1 MVAITNCL
9 RDSRPVVRDAAAECL
24 SKLHAPDYIM
34 TWGTPT
40 HFMEAFWKISSQ
52 VVFTLAKQLLDTR
65 ERDDGLKKLL
75 DLLARLLTLRNEFL
89 RLHQDIAIQ
98 GSDVR
103 ERLQASI
110 GLEVAL
116 LILLCSADPDICS
129 GAIACFGHICLE
141 AHLTD
146 SAEDPQQ
153 ALTIV
158 DNLPVYIELT
168 SNTGIIA
175 GRKSQQ
181 KRIRRLLRMMTHYA
195 PGNLAAWEEAWKRWK
210 YMTPSMTRS
219 YEEPREDISEAS
231 KKGPAWHDK
240 LRSNTMRQGVDKST
254 TSAPTSTVSTP
265 AGNTATRMDGMDDDR
280 SSEWQNYA
288 GFLASLGGVC
298 LMADSTAPTPS
309 SPTSPSPPKGQTQQQ
324 YRRISAPTE
333 SAAMVDRFVMEMVE
347 LLTHDNVI
355 VREWVREI
363 MGTDLSPA
371 LYPIMFR
378 HLENTLARCF
388 NGDHDPICS
397 PRYTLFVEQAIS
409 VLKLV
414 LDRMDDAVDNLFAV
428 DFSGL
433 ISQYAQYL
441 NKLGSNQQSM
451 KIKIK
456 MCQLCEV
463 LMVRKD
469 RITLRQEFR
478 LRNKLLE
485 IIVEWTSDFSLKPD
499 TTHYSSNESTQTE
512 KLQRDL
518 DLACLKTIEML
529 LHQLPLQPS
538 EAVRETDA
546 AQVKSRIFY
555 KYFTFFLK
563 LLNRCRISEIESNPH
578 NLRSQEIMVLNKNK
592 ESATVLAPLKNY
604 TILAMSNLLS
614 ANVDAGLKYSLS
626 MGYHEDTRT
635 RTAFMQVLTNILN
648 QGTEFETL
656 SETVMTDR
664 YEKLVDVSYTVR
676 GLFFARN

>member
-1 MVAITNCL
+1 M
-9 RDSRPVVRDAAAECL
+9 
-24 SKLHAPDYIM
+24 K
-34 TWGTPT
+34 
-40 HFMEAFWKISSQ
+40 
-52 VVFTLAKQLLDTR
+52 
-65 ERDDGLKKLL
+65 
-75 DLLARLLTLRNEFL
+75 
-89 RLHQDIAIQ
+89 DIATN

-103 ERLQASI
+103 ERWQASI

-116 LILLCSADPDICS
+116 LVLLCSADPDICS
-129 GAIACFGHICLE
+129 GAIACFGHICVE
-141 AHLTD
+141 AQLTD
-146 SAEDPQQ
+146 VAEDPQQQ

-210 YMTPSMTRS
+210 YMTPSITRS
-219 YEEPREDISEAS
+219 YDEQKDDPVDVS

-240 LRSNTMRQGVDKST
+240 LRNNPIRQNLTTPGSSSQIST
-254 TSAPTSTVSTP
+254 T
-265 AGNTATRMDGMDDDR
+265 TRMDGIDDDR
-280 SSEWQNYA
+280 SSEWLNYA

-298 LMADSTAPTPS
+298 LMADTSSSPS
-309 SPTSPSPPKGQTQQQ
+309 SPTSPIPRTRADQSQTN
-324 YRRISAPTE
+324 YRRMSAPTE
-333 SAAMVDRFVMEMVE
+333 SAAMVDKFVMEMVE
-347 LLTHDNVI
+347 LLICDNVI

-363 MGTDLSPA
+363 LGTDLSPT

-378 HLENTLARCF
+378 HLENTLAKCF
-388 NGDHDPICS
+388 GADHDPICS

-414 LDRMDDAVDNLFAV
+414 LDRMDDTVDNLFTV

-463 LMVRKD
+463 LMARKD

-485 IIVEWTSDFSLKPD
+485 IIVEWTSDFALKPEN
-499 TTHYSSNESTQTE
+499 TQFNPTESTQIE
-512 KLQRDL
+512 KLQSDL
-518 DLACLKTIEML
+518 DLACLKTIEVL
-529 LHQLPLQPS
+529 LQQLPLQPS
-538 EAVRETDA
+538 EPVHETDA

-563 LLNRCRISEIESNPH
+563 LLNRCRISEVRTSGLSHCYQWFTYEGDISRSNRIHMIYVAKRLCSSTRQVP
-578 NLRSQEIMVLNKNK
+578 LRQ
-592 ESATVLAPLKNY
+592 
-604 TILAMSNLLS
+604 
-614 ANVDAGLKYSLS
+614 
-626 MGYHEDTRT
+626 
-635 RTAFMQVLTNILN
+635 
-648 QGTEFETL
+648 
-656 SETVMTDR
+656 
-664 YEKLVDVSYTVR
+664 
-676 GLFFARN
+676 

>member
-1 MVAITNCL
+1 
-9 RDSRPVVRDAAAECL
+9 
-24 SKLHAPDYIM
+24 
-34 TWGTPT
+34 
-40 HFMEAFWKISSQ
+40 MESFWKISSQ

-75 DLLARLLTLRNEFL
+75 DLLARLLTLRNDFL
-89 RLHQDIAIQ
+89 RLHQDIAIH
-98 GSDVR
+98 GADVR

-116 LILLCSADPDICS
+116 LVLLCSADPEICS

-141 AHLTD
+141 AHITD
-146 SAEDPQQ
+146 SADDPQQQ

-168 SNTGIIA
+168 NNTGIVA

-195 PGNLAAWEEAWKRWK
+195 PGNMAAWEEAWKRWK

-219 YEEPREDISEAS
+219 YEEPREDVSDVS
-231 KKGPAWHDK
+231 KKSAPWHDK
-240 LRSNTMRQGVDKST
+240 LRNNAMRQTSSQASSSST
-254 TSAPTSTVSTP
+254 LT
-265 AGNTATRMDGMDDDR
+265 NTTRMDGIDDDR

-298 LMADSTAPTPS
+298 LMADTTTSPS
-309 SPTSPSPPKGQTQQQ
+309 SPTSPTPKIREQQP

-347 LLTHDNVI
+347 LLICDNVI

-363 MGTDLSPA
+363 LGTDLSPT

-378 HLENTLARCF
+378 HLESTLAKCF
-388 NGDHDPICS
+388 GADNDPICS

-414 LDRMDDAVDNLFAV
+414 LDRMDDTVDNLFTV

-463 LMVRKD
+463 LMDRKD

-485 IIVEWTSDFSLKPD
+485 IIVEWTSDFSLK
-499 TTHYSSNESTQTE
+499 NETSQYRLTSESVQTE

-518 DLACLKTIEML
+518 DLACLKTIEVL

-538 EAVRETDA
+538 EPVHETDS

-563 LLNRCRISEIESNPH
+563 LLSRCRISE
-578 NLRSQEIMVLNKNK
+578 
-592 ESATVLAPLKNY
+592 
-604 TILAMSNLLS
+604 
-614 ANVDAGLKYSLS
+614 
-626 MGYHEDTRT
+626 
-635 RTAFMQVLTNILN
+635 
-648 QGTEFETL
+648 
-656 SETVMTDR
+656 
-664 YEKLVDVSYTVR
+664 VS
-676 GLFFARN
+676 

>member
-1 MVAITNCL
+1 M
-9 RDSRPVVRDAAAECL
+9 
-24 SKLHAPDYIM
+24 
-34 TWGTPT
+34 
-40 HFMEAFWKISSQ
+40 
-52 VVFTLAKQLLDTR
+52 
-65 ERDDGLKKLL
+65 
-75 DLLARLLTLRNEFL
+75 
-89 RLHQDIAIQ
+89 
-98 GSDVR
+98 
-103 ERLQASI
+103 
-110 GLEVAL
+110 AL
-116 LILLCSADPDICS
+116 LVLLCSADPDICS
-129 GAIACFGHICLE
+129 GAIACFGHICQE
-141 AHLTD
+141 AHITD
-146 SAEDPQQ
+146 STEDPQQQ

-210 YMTPSMTRS
+210 YMTPSMVRA
-219 YEEPREDISEAS
+219 YEEPKEEPPEAI
-231 KKGPAWHDK
+231 KKSGAWHDK
-240 LRSNTMRQGVDKST
+240 LRNNPMRQNSGTSGTSSSSSPSVAST
-254 TSAPTSTVSTP
+254 
-265 AGNTATRMDGMDDDR
+265 TRMDGIDDDR

-298 LMADSTAPTPS
+298 LMADTSAPPS
-309 SPTSPSPPKGQTQQQ
+309 SPTSPTPTKTRMDQIQQP
-324 YRRISAPTE
+324 YRRISATTE
-333 SAAMVDRFVMEMVE
+333 SATMVDKFVMEMVE
-347 LLTHDNVI
+347 LMICDNVI

-363 MGTDLSPA
+363 LGTDLSPA

-378 HLENTLARCF
+378 HLEHTLAKCF
-388 NGDHDPICS
+388 AADHDPICS
-397 PRYTLFVEQAIS
+397 PRFTLFVEQAIS

-414 LDRMDDAVDNLFAV
+414 LDRMDDTVDNLFTV

-441 NKLGSNQQSM
+441 NKLGNNPQSM

-463 LMVRKD
+463 LMHRKD

-485 IIVEWTSDFSLKPD
+485 IIVEWTSDFSLKHE
-499 TTHYSSNESTQTE
+499 TSQYGSTELNQVE

-518 DLACLKTIEML
+518 DLACLKTIEVL
-529 LHQLPLQPS
+529 LQQLPLQSS
-538 EAVRETDA
+538 EPVHEVDST
-546 AQVKSRIFY
+546 QVKSRIFY

-578 NLRSQEIMVLNKNK
+578 NMPNQEVILVNKNK
-592 ESATVLAPLKNY
+592 ESVTALAPLKHY

-656 SETVMTDR
+656 AETVKTDR
-664 YEKLVDVSYTVR
+664 YEKLVDVS
-676 GLFFARN
+676 LIIL